1 MIDRGTCKA
10 MLRESARLML
20 EQADRLSDIDSK
32 FGDGDHGITI
42 TKIAKLMDERAEAWD
57 EESIKDFLD
66 DLGMAAMAVR
76 GGSAGPLYGTLISG
90 LGAQFGDDENELSAD
105 AARRM
110 FAGCLAEMQDI
121 TNAQVGDKT
130 MMDALI
136 PAVEA
141 AQACEAEGDDAAAAD
156 TGGDVRG
163 SVLFLCG
170 YGCADQ
176 GALRTQQT
184 GTLPRRVHGC
194 DKAFQYCNAGPRI
207 FRTERRAAARGH
219 QENGERS
226 EHAAYDYRLPDHP

>member
-1 MIDRGTCKA
+1 MIDRGTCKT

-90 LGAQFGDDENELSAD
+90 LGAQLGDDENELSAD

-136 PAVEA
+136 PAVAAAEA
-141 AQACEAEGDDAAAAD
+141 AEGDCLAILEAA
-156 TGGDVRG
+156 
-163 SVLFLCG
+163 
-170 YGCADQ
+170 
-176 GALRTQQT
+176 
-184 GTLPRRVHGC
+184 
-194 DKAFQYCNAGPRI
+194 K
-207 FRTERRAAARGH
+207 EAAARGAKESE
-219 QENGERS
+219 QYVSKFGRARS
-226 EHAAYDYRLPDHP
+226 YKEQTIGTPDAGAVSTSLFFAGLCDGLK

>member
-90 LGAQFGDDENELSAD
+90 LGAQLGDDENELSAD

-141 AQACEAEGDDAAAAD
+141 AQACEAEGDDA
-156 TGGDVRG
+156 GSCVRG
-163 SVLFLCG
+163 RGRGCRGRRAGVRGLRLEVRPRAQLRRRHIGTPDAGAVSTSLFLRG
-170 YGCADQ
+170 LAT
-176 GALRTQQT
+176 GAA
-184 GTLPRRVHGC
+184 H
-194 DKAFQYCNAGPRI
+194 
-207 FRTERRAAARGH
+207 H
-219 QENGERS
+219 
-226 EHAAYDYRLPDHP
+226 

>member
-90 LGAQFGDDENELSAD
+90 LGAQLGDDENELSAD

-141 AQACEAEGDDAAAAD
+141 AQACEAEGDDAAAVFAAAAEAAEA
-156 TGGDVRG
+156 GARASEGFASKFGRARSYGDATIARRG
-163 SVLFLCG
+163 SRVDLAVLARACNGSRASLGNRACRVVRQAFL
-170 YGCADQ
+170 
-176 GALRTQQT
+176 
-184 GTLPRRVHGC
+184 
-194 DKAFQYCNAGPRI
+194 
-207 FRTERRAAARGH
+207 FRLS
-219 QENGERS
+219 N
-226 EHAAYDYRLPDHP
+226 D

>member
-90 LGAQFGDDENELSAD
+90 LGAQLGDDENELSAD

-141 AQACEAEGDDAAAAD
+141 IQACPSDDIKEILEAGAKAALAGAAS
-156 TGGDVRG
+156 TVEM
-163 SVLFLCG
+163 
-170 YGCADQ
+170 
-176 GALRTQQT
+176 
-184 GTLPRRVHGC
+184 
-194 DKAFQYCNAGPRI
+194 KANFG
-207 FRTERRAAARGH
+207 RAR
-219 QENGERS
+219 NYGERS
-226 EHAAYDYRLPDHP
+226 VGYADSGATSWSCMFESFAQAL

>member
-76 GGSAGPLYGTLISG
+76 GGSAGPLYGTMIGG
-90 LGAQFGDDENELSAD
+90 LGARL
-105 AARRM
+105 M

-141 AQACEAEGDDAAAAD
+141 AQACDAADDDAAAVFAAAAE
-156 TGGDVRG
+156 GAEAGARASEGFASKFGRARSYGDATIGTPDAGAV
-163 SVLFLCG
+163 STSLFLRG
-170 YGCADQ
+170 LAT
-176 GALRTQQT
+176 GAA
-184 GTLPRRVHGC
+184 H
-194 DKAFQYCNAGPRI
+194 
-207 FRTERRAAARGH
+207 H
-219 QENGERS
+219 
-226 EHAAYDYRLPDHP
+226 